1 MRIIACLQCSAV
13 SMQDASYCQY
23 LKTAKPKQKHCK
35 ALPSVAVDKET
46 VVTDDFSF
54 SPPFVVILLYFH
66 YLSTTLQV
74 VLNFGKLNC

>member
-1 MRIIACLQCSAV
+1 MSAV
-13 SMQDASYCQY
+13 FSWVNTGCFILSIFKNKQK
-23 LKTAKPKQKHCK
+23 KTKQKHCK
-35 ALPSVAVDKET
+35 ALPSLAVDKET
-46 VVTDDFSF
+46 VVTDDVSF